1 MRFQIGSSDM
11 APPKL
16 AYDVAFIQMRF
27 GTVSKDGLELL
38 TINQIEPTKPDL
50 AVF

>member
-1 MRFQIGSSDM
+1 M

-16 AYDVAFIQMRF
+16 AYNVAFIQMRF

-38 TINQIEPTKPDL
+38 TINEIGPTKPVL
-50 AVF
+50 AVFFRIKARQ

>member
-1 MRFQIGSSDM
+1 M

-16 AYDVAFIQMRF
+16 AYNVAFIQMRF

-38 TINQIEPTKPDL
+38 TINEIEPTKPFSP
-50 AVF
+50 VF